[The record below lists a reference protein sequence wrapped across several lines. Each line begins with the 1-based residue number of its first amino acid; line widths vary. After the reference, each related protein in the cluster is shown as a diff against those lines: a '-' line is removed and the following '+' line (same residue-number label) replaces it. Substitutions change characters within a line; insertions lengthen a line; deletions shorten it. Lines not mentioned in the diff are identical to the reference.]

1 MKLRQSIRILWTL
14 GVAALGS
21 TLASAQGYTSQ
32 RLDTQSNQNAS
43 LYDVSDSMVFV
54 GYREEATI
62 ERGFLWD
69 RTRNLQFALPSLPG
83 SSTTRAYSISPNG
96 TWVTGN
102 SKDAGGVPRCYLI
115 GLTPLAGAW
124 SASIQPISDGNFN
137 GEAAGYDVNSD
148 ADIVGLGQKNGAG
161 ATFWPM
167 YVEKGSGANFSIRE
181 INRAGSGLGTPREGG
196 AYGISPRNGGNTLI
210 VGCISNGSNAMQ
222 PFYSKTST
230 LTAGGGSPT
239 RRAIIATSLNTP
251 GFTHGV
257 VRSVNSSGLMVGYV
271 WNSGYTNPG
280 FITPQGLQMPAD
292 AVPAIWKLDL
302 ATNGVQFLL
311 LRNGDGTLVRGGL
324 VRVSENGSF
333 VGMIQPGSPVGI
345 MGRVTSMSP
354 LTAFITPLGDN
365 SLNPVGGYL
374 NIALN
379 RSYQLG
385 WGINNRNPL
394 EAIAAQGVEI
404 TRRDGVALRQY
415 NDILNGAANAIGSVS
430 ISTLPIGAGSA
441 GTLTYAFSYNGDTTP
456 GASSGSDNQGE
467 AKTLTY
473 WMRFSG
479 DNFIPSTQT
488 AFVARDLNAITVNAS
503 MYGWSADRIGET
515 LFAEGTMPGYQ
526 IQSGSASIVSP
537 APSLASISPSVA
549 YVGQS
554 ALPISVTG
562 SNFWYNPRLNI
573 GSNLFVNGLSIMFLQ
588 TISGPGTSATA
599 TVPASFF
606 ASPTNLSVTVFNQAN
621 GGSSSAR
628 TLEVRR
634 SATALSAA
642 STTGPM
648 GGTVTVSGVLRA
660 NNPQDNTR
668 GVQGKT
674 VTLSYLGQ
682 AVGSAVTNASGA
694 YSANVTLS
702 SFPVTGS
709 NQVSVAFAGDTGYE
723 ASNAIVA
730 VSISNT
736 PPVAAMAGGC
746 FDFGGGPSRITV
758 PNFGQLAPGGDLTIE
773 VWQRGRSVRKQ
784 ASVLIEATFPNRIG
798 LFGTLPS
805 SGYLFQYGNTLN
817 GGQLFSPA
825 ASAENQWVK
834 VVGTYTAL
842 TQTVRLFVVNQ
853 AGTVLSSNSAQVTQ
867 PFIVQPGTMWIG
879 GLNVADNNGWTFD
892 GELDGVRI
900 TPRAKSLSEILSS
913 LRAPVPDA
921 DSEAWE
927 LNAVTN
933 GTTPNALRPGTT
945 IGTIAN
951 LPAWKAST
959 APMDEIRLPLNGVR
973 SFSLGAWDP
982 DGQSLT
988 FEIVQA
994 PSAGTLTLSGSVA
1007 TYTPP
1012 TAFTGTV
1019 PFTYRVSDGLSWS
1032 APTTANLVVEPA
1044 TRFVSL
1050 AVSADAGNLPAG
1062 VVMSYEIWQGTTL
1075 VRTATGITTSGGV
1088 LSIPMPVSG
1097 NVSLRVRSKSSLW
1110 KRLSVQ
1116 VPAAAG
1122 STPANVSLFGGD
1134 VEDNGVT
1141 NNEVD
1146 ILDYIALSEDYE
1158 LSSDQPGWRDRA
1170 DFDHDGVISILDYLI
1185 LSQNFE
1191 RVGDN

>member
-1 MKLRQSIRILWTL
+1 
-14 GVAALGS
+14 
-21 TLASAQGYTSQ
+21 
-32 RLDTQSNQNAS
+32 
-43 LYDVSDSMVFV
+43 
-54 GYREEATI
+54 
-62 ERGFLWD
+62 
-69 RTRNLQFALPSLPG
+69 
-83 SSTTRAYSISPNG
+83 
-96 TWVTGN
+96 
-102 SKDAGGVPRCYLI
+102 
-115 GLTPLAGAW
+115 
-124 SASIQPISDGNFN
+124 
-137 GEAAGYDVNSD
+137 
-148 ADIVGLGQKNGAG
+148 
-161 ATFWPM
+161 
-167 YVEKGSGANFSIRE
+167 
-181 INRAGSGLGTPREGG
+181 
-196 AYGISPRNGGNTLI
+196 
-210 VGCISNGSNAMQ
+210 
-222 PFYSKTST
+222 
-230 LTAGGGSPT
+230 
-239 RRAIIATSLNTP
+239 
-251 GFTHGV
+251 
-257 VRSVNSSGLMVGYV
+257 MVGYV

-354 LTAFITPLGDN
+354 LAAFITPLGDN

-374 NIALN
+374 KIALN

-404 TRRDGVALRQY
+404 DRRDGVALRQY

-430 ISTLPIGAGSA
+430 ISTLPTGAGSA

-456 GASSGSDNQGE
+456 GASTGADNQGE

-473 WMRFSG
+473 WMRFSTEV
-479 DNFIPSTQT
+479 DPPFKQT
-488 AFVARDLNAITVNAS
+488 ALVARDLNAITVNAS
-503 MYGWSADRIGET
+503 MYSWGTDRIGET

-526 IQSGSASIVSP
+526 IQSASASIVSP
-537 APSLASISPSVA
+537 VPSLASISPSVA

-554 ALPISVTG
+554 VLPISVTG

-588 TISGPGTSATA
+588 SIPGPGTSATA

-606 ASPTNLSVTVFNQAN
+606 TAPGNLNVTVFNQAN
-621 GGSSSAR
+621 GGSSATR

-648 GGTVTVSGVLRA
+648 GGTVTISGVLRA

-674 VTLSYLGQ
+674 VTLTYLGQ

-702 SFPVTGS
+702 SFPIAGA
-709 NQVSVAFAGDTGYE
+709 NQVIAAFAGDTGYE
-723 ASNAIVA
+723 ASNSTATIT
-730 VSISNT
+730 ISNT
-736 PPVAAMAGGC
+736 PPVATMAGGC
-746 FDFGGGPSRITV
+746 FDFGGGTSLITV

-773 VWQRGRSVRKQ
+773 VWQRGRSVRNQ
-784 ASVLIEATFPNRIG
+784 VSALIESTFPNRIG
-798 LFGTLPS
+798 LLGPLPS

-867 PFIVQPGTMWIG
+867 PFIVQPGTLWIG
-879 GLNVADNNGWTFD
+879 GYNGWTFD

-900 TPRAKSLSEILSS
+900 TPRAKALPEILSS
-913 LRAPVPDA
+913 LRAPTPDA
-921 DSEAWE
+921 DSDAWE

-933 GTTPNALRPGTT
+933 GTTPNTLRPGTT
-945 IGTIAN
+945 IGTITN
-951 LPAWKAST
+951 LPKWNAST
-959 APMDEIRLPLNGVR
+959 APMDEIRLHLNGVR

-982 DGQSLT
+982 DGQSLA
-988 FEIVQA
+988 FQIVQA
-994 PSAGTLTLSGSVA
+994 PSTGTLTLSGSVA
-1007 TYTPP
+1007 TYSPP
-1012 TAFTGTV
+1012 TGFAGTV
-1019 PFTYRVSDGLSWS
+1019 PFTYRVSDGVALS
-1032 APTTANLVVEPA
+1032 APTTVNLVVEPA
-1044 TRFVSL
+1044 TRFVSIS
-1050 AVSADAGNLPAG
+1050 VSANAGNLPAG
-1062 VVMSYEIWQGTTL
+1062 VTTPYEIWQGGTL
-1075 VRTATGITTSGGV
+1075 IRAATGVTTSGGV
-1088 LSIPMPVSG
+1088 LLIPMPVSG
-1097 NVSLRVRSKSSLW
+1097 SVSLRVRSKSSLW
-1110 KRLSVQ
+1110 KRLTVQ
-1116 VPAAAG
+1116 VPASAG
-1122 STPANVSLFGGD
+1122 STPASVSLFGGD

-1158 LSSDQPGWRDRA
+1158 LASDQPGWRDRA
-1170 DFDHDGVISILDYLI
+1170 DFDNDGVISILDYLI